1 MSEPS
6 DTEIEKKVNDKLSA
20 RTKQTLI
27 EIKQK

>member
-6 DTEIEKKVNDKLSA
+6 DTEIGKKVNDKLSS

-27 EIKQK
+27 EIKDK

>member
-6 DTEIEKKVNDKLSA
+6 DTEIEKKVIDKLSA

-27 EIKQK
+27 EIK

>member
-6 DTEIEKKVNDKLSA
+6 DTEIEKKVNEKLSA

-27 EIKQK
+27 EIK

>member
-6 DTEIEKKVNDKLSA
+6 DTEIEKKVNDKLRS

-27 EIKQK
+27 EIKDK

>member
-20 RTKQTLI
+20 RTKQVLI
-27 EIKQK
+27 EIRYK